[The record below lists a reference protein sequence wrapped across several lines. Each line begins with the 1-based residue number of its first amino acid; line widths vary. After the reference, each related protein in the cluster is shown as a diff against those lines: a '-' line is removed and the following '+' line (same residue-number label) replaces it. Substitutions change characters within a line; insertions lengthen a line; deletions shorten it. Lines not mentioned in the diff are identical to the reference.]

1 MLQLS
6 AQDSQFLYMET
17 GDNLSHVTSVNIYDP
32 STVPGNKAVGFKEII
47 ERIRERMPMSPFLKR
62 KLVSVPLDLDYPYW
76 ADDEYFDLE
85 AHIQHSRLPEPSDWR
100 QFCIQ
105 VARYHSRPLNMNRPA
120 WEMHV
125 IEGLSNV
132 EGIPEGAFAIA
143 TKIHHAAADGG
154 SLAQFFGTILDIDN
168 QGTPCIKVDKI
179 NSKSTLKPTPAQMAN
194 RAVANNFGSP
204 IKFLR
209 TVGRATPAAYKAL
222 SGLFKSSRN
231 KEDAGVPF
239 TRFNVPMSP
248 HKVFDSV
255 DFPLKDFKNLRSLS
269 PESTINDVV
278 LSVISGTLRRYLT
291 HHNELPKEPL
301 HAYIPVN
308 ARKKDEIQDDKLGNN
323 LAQMI
328 APIHS
333 QIADPLERLNA
344 IVASTVEIK
353 ARRKQPP
360 AVDAAELAGVIPNAT
375 QILASRLI
383 MSQAGSYRSCN
394 LFVSNVMGS
403 PVPNYFVG
411 AKSLKTFGLAPL
423 NDGMGLFIS
432 SASYDGQMIFSV
444 VSTRKI
450 MPDIAFFMDCMK
462 ESMQEFVALLDKAPE
477 APKAK
482 LTKKK
487 PTVKKSPVKKTAA
500 KKATNKKSVKKSA
513 AASTTKKNTAKNTE
527 KKSLQKKQQAKR
539 PRLKKSNN

>member
-32 STVPGNKAVGFKEII
+32 STVPGGKTIGFKDII
-47 ERIRERMPMSPFLKR
+47 EHIRSRLPMSPFLKR
-62 KLVSVPLDLDYPYW
+62 KLVPVPLDLDYPYW

-105 VARYHSRPLNMNRPA
+105 VARYHSRPLNMSRPA
-120 WEMHV
+120 WEMQV
-125 IEGLSNV
+125 IEGLTNI

-154 SLAQFFGTILDIDN
+154 SLARFFGTILDIDN
-168 QGTPCIKVDKI
+168 VGTPCLKIDKVG
-179 NSKSTLKPTPAQMAN
+179 NTATLKPTTTQMAH
-194 RAVANNFGSP
+194 RAMNNNFGSP
-204 IKFLR
+204 IKFFR
-209 TVGRATPAAYKAL
+209 TVSRATPAAYKAMY
-222 SGLFKSSRN
+222 GLFKSSRN
-231 KEDAGVPF
+231 KEVVGVPF

-255 DFPLKDFKNLRSLS
+255 DFELQHFKALRNVS
-269 PESTINDVV
+269 EGSTINDVV
-278 LSVISGTLRRYLT
+278 LALISGTLRRYLT
-291 HHNELPKEPL
+291 HHSELPKESL

-308 ARKKDEIQDDKLGNN
+308 ARKKDDKQDDKLGNN

-333 QIADPLERLNA
+333 QVADPVERMNA
-344 IVASTVEIK
+344 IVASTSAIK
-353 ARRKQPP
+353 AKRKAPSP
-360 AVDAAELAGVIPNAT
+360 IDAAELAGVIPNAT

-383 MSQAGSYRSCN
+383 LSQAGSFRSCN

-403 PVPNYFVG
+403 PVPNYFLG

-432 SASYDGQMIFSV
+432 SASYDGQMILSV
-444 VSTRKI
+444 VSTRQI

-462 ESMQEFVALLDKAPE
+462 ESMQELVALLDE
-477 APKAK
+477 
-482 LTKKK
+482 K
-487 PTVKKSPVKKTAA
+487 PVV
-500 KKATNKKSVKKSA
+500 TNKKTTKKVTKKSA
-513 AASTTKKNTAKNTE
+513 ASTRLAKKRTAK
-527 KKSLQKKQQAKR
+527 KK
-539 PRLKKSNN
+539 